1 MPCVSVNAGR
11 LAASL
16 SIVIGEYF
24 HVPMVGVW
32 LRQQR
37 IGGYSGVGPAYAAC
51 SSGGISSQN
60 SIHDPGSTGP
70 I

>member
-24 HVPMVGVW
+24 HVPMVSPASTAEFVSEGEHVLDEGVSVD
-32 LRQQR
+32 QR
-37 IGGYSGVGPAYAAC
+37 VECPIEL
-51 SSGGISSQN
+51 
-60 SIHDPGSTGP
+60 GS
-70 I
+70 